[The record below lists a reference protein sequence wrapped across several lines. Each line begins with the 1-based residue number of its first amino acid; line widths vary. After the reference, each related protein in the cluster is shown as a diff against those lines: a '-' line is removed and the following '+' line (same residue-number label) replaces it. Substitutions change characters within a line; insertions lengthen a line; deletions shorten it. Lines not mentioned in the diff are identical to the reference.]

1 MKRSVVGYQRR
12 LYSLEGAFTY
22 SVGDV
27 ALVVHVTISS
37 TFYQIYIY
45 VGLRGVRNI
54 WSTARGM

>member
-27 ALVVHVTISS
+27 SLVVHVTISS

-45 VGLRGVRNI
+45 IGQK
-54 WSTARGM
+54 S